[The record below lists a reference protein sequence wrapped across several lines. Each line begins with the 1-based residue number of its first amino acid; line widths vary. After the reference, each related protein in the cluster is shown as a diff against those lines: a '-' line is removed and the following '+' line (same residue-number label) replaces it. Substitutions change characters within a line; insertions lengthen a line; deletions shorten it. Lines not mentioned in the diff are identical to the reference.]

1 MEDLLYNYM
10 NQRFSEVNH
19 DDYDQHLGPVI
30 TISRAAGCSARGLV
44 NELSDKLNEK
54 RKGHK
59 WEVISKDILHHSAEL
74 LNTNPEKVKSIFEL
88 QERTLFEEVIQTFI
102 SGDYQLEKKMIKTV
116 IKVIHKF
123 GAEGN
128 KIIVGRAANII
139 CADIPNSLHIRIDAP
154 LDWRIDQV
162 VKCKNCPREEAINSI
177 KTTEK
182 NRRNFRKTIKK
193 DIHEKNNY
201 DLIIN
206 QATFS
211 QDEIIDIIIKAIII
225 KKID

>member
-1 MEDLLYNYM
+1 M
-10 NQRFSEVNH
+10 NQRFSETKQNEN
-19 DDYDQHLGPVI
+19 DQHQGPVV
-30 TISRAAGCSARGLV
+30 TISRAAGCSARVLIY
-44 NELSDKLNEK
+44 ELAEKLNEK
-54 RKGHK
+54 KKGDK

-74 LNTNPEKVKSIFEL
+74 LKMNPEKVKSIFEL

-123 GAEGN
+123 GVEGN

-154 LDWRIDQV
+154 LNWRIDQMI
-162 VKCKNCPREEAINSI
+162 KYNNSSREEAINSI

-182 NRRNFRKTIKK
+182 NRKNFRKTIKK
-193 DIHEKNNY
+193 DIKEQNNY

-206 QATFS
+206 QSAFS
-211 QDEIIDIIIKAIII
+211 QDEIIGIIINAIKI